1 VSTGPYMMTRSGR
14 RFYFADPDPSE
25 ILLSDIDYALRHLN
39 RFTGHVGP
47 YSVATH
53 SVSVMHCAQELG
65 ATDDECR
72 AALLHDAHEAFVGD
86 ISSPLKLAMRAVLDE
101 EWPGATWDPFSV
113 IDEKAMRAIDIRF
126 GLVRTELVAKAD
138 RMVTHAEA
146 LAFMGDAARC
156 WVKDPWRG
164 FDPNRRYSFSNA
176 CEEWGIT

>member
-1 VSTGPYMMTRSGR
+1 VSTGPYMTTRSGR
-14 RFYFADPDPSE
+14 RFYFADPDPSS
-25 ILLSDIDYALRHLN
+25 ILLSDIDFALRHLN

-53 SVSVMHCAQELG
+53 SVAVMHCAQELG

-86 ISSPLKLAMRAVLDE
+86 ISSPLKLAIRSAFDEIDHRA
-101 EWPGATWDPFSV
+101 S
-113 IDEKAMRAIDIRF
+113 RAIDARF
-126 GLVRTELVAKAD
+126 GIVRTAIVHKAD

-146 LAFMGDAARC
+146 LAFMGDAAKV
-156 WVKDPWRG
+156 WAVDPWLG
-164 FDPNRRYSFSNA
+164 FDPHRRYSFANA